1 MPRLRQSRMHDELG
15 HRRAF
20 VGRGGEI
27 EVADDGVAVER
38 QQMPG
43 AVVGELAQHLVADGG
58 DAVCALRR
66 GDQLRD
72 PALVHVGEAGT
83 PAE

>member
-1 MPRLRQSRMHDELG
+1 
-15 HRRAF
+15 
-20 VGRGGEI
+20 
-27 EVADDGVAVER
+27 
-38 QQMPG
+38 MPG

-58 DAVCALRR
+58 DAVCVLRR

-72 PALVHVGEAGT
+72 PAPVHVGEAGA